1 MGEVDFAV
9 CEVGFGLHRSP
20 CDEMR
25 EGGRRGRGGRSKG
38 EDKRGVQ
45 SIGGGIMGIWGDIE
59 HSETKRSQVR
69 DMRNGVDYIR
79 ADMDGT
85 KR

>member
-1 MGEVDFAV
+1 MKCGMED
-9 CEVGFGLHRSP
+9 
-20 CDEMR
+20 
-25 EGGRRGRGGRSKG
+25 GGGRGGRSKG
-38 EDKRGVQ
+38 EDKRDVQ
-45 SIGGGIMGIWGDIE
+45 SVGGGIMGIWGDIE

-69 DMRNGVDYIR
+69 DMRNGVDCIR